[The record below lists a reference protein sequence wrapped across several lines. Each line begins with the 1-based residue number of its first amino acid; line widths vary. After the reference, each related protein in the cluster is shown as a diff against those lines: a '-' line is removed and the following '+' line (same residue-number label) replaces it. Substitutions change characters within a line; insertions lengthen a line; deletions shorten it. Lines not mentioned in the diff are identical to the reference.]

1 LIAGKQVDIALAIPP
16 MNAPQL
22 PPVPAQ
28 DPGNDKV
35 LAVLCHVSL
44 FLGVGFILPLI
55 VYLVKRGESPFVA
68 AHAKEVLNFH
78 ISLLIYFICAIPL
91 LFILIG
97 FVIYIALGLM
107 SFICAIIAA
116 IRASEGG
123 FYFYPLTIRFIT

>member
-1 LIAGKQVDIALAIPP
+1 MD
-16 MNAPQL
+16 APQL
-22 PPVPAQ
+22 PPIAAPNQ
-28 DPGNDKV
+28 GNDKL
-35 LAVLCHVSL
+35 LAILCHVSL

-55 VYLVKRGESPFVA
+55 VYLVKRGESELVA

-91 LFILIG
+91 VSCLIG
-97 FVIYIALGLM
+97 IPILLGIGLM
-107 SFICAIIAA
+107 SFVCAIIAA